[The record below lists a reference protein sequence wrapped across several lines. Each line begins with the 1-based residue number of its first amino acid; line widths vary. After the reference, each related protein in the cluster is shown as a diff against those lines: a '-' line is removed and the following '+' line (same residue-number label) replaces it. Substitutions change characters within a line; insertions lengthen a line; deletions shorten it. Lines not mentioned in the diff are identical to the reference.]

1 MHPSIGVHKKL
12 KFFSLK
18 GCKNLKTLPRKFEL
32 ESLEI
37 PIFSI
42 CLKVK
47 RIPEF
52 GENKVGVSKLLLDD
66 GGGPRTEEEL
76 VKEWFAC

>member
-47 RIPEF
+47 RIHEF
-52 GENKVGVSKLLLDD
+52 GENKLGVSKLLLDD
-66 GGGPRTEEEL
+66 VGGPRTKEEL

>member
-37 PIFSI
+37 PTFSI

-66 GGGPRTEEEL
+66 GGGHRTEEEL

>member
-47 RIPEF
+47 RILEF
-52 GENKVGVSKLLLDD
+52 VENKVGVSKLLLDD
-66 GGGPRTEEEL
+66 VGGPRTEEEL